1 MRRPGLFSL
10 IYWRAAA
17 FAACGLIAL
26 LGLSYYV
33 HGRQVY
39 QAWQDDMQQ
48 QTDWIATL
56 WTENTRP
63 RDMIDNWRVSHD
75 TVRLLV
81 RDSKGRIVAD
91 SQPERPAPPAEGNG
105 LGVLVASSPIPGGE
119 LVMSRA
125 GQPFIPAHPDLL
137 LLAAMLG
144 VLGALTLL
152 PVMRGLQTGLGR
164 MAAFAER
171 IAGGQLGAT
180 IEPPRERELAELTL
194 TLNDMSLRLEDA
206 EARRRQRETDIAH
219 ELRSPLARLR
229 ALAAKA
235 SRQPG
240 EAALHLAQAEQEI
253 ALLERLTGDMLEM
266 AGLDEGKAPLAL
278 QTVSVRAWAADLFQ
292 RSRPLVE
299 ASGIAFSTSLSD
311 FDVDARIDPQ
321 RLVQAVGN
329 LIDNAIAAVQGG
341 RSPRIAVMLEVGLA
355 EWSVI
360 VTDNGRG
367 IAEADQPHL
376 FDRFFR
382 SERSRARRGGAGL
395 GLSIARAIAE
405 AHDGRIAIESLLD
418 QGTTVRLAVRR
429 DDQAE

>member
-10 IYWRAAA
+10 VYWRAAA
-17 FAACGLIAL
+17 LAACGFAAL

-63 RDMIDNWRVSHD
+63 RDMIDNWRLSHD
-75 TVRLLV
+75 SVRLLV
-81 RDSKGRIVAD
+81 RDGKGRIVAD
-91 SQPERPAPPAEGNG
+91 SQPDLPAPPAAGNG
-105 LGVLVASSPIPGGE
+105 IGLLVASSPIPGGE
-119 LVMSRA
+119 LVMSRV
-125 GQPFIPAHPDLL
+125 GQPPFPAHLDLL
-137 LLAAMLG
+137 LLIAGLG
-144 VLGALTLL
+144 GLGALLLL
-152 PVMRGLQTGLGR
+152 PVTRGVQMGVSR
-164 MAAFAER
+164 IAAFAGR

-180 IEPPRERELAELTL
+180 IEPPRERELAELAMS
-194 TLNDMSLRLEDA
+194 LNDMSLRLE
-206 EARRRQRETDIAH
+206 ETESRRRRHETDIGH
-219 ELRSPLARLR
+219 ELRSPLNRLR
-229 ALAAKA
+229 ALVGTVA
-235 SRQPG
+235 RQPA
-240 EAALHLAQAEQEI
+240 EAALHMPQIEQEI
-253 ALLERLTGDMLEM
+253 ALLERLSGDMLEM
-266 AGLDEGKAPLAL
+266 AQLDEGKVAPVL

-292 RSRPLVE
+292 RTRPLVE
-299 ASGIAFSTSLSD
+299 AAGIAYSSSLSD
-311 FDVDARIDPQ
+311 FDVDAHIDPQ

-329 LIDNAIAAVQGG
+329 LIDNAVAAVQGC

-367 IAEADQPHL
+367 IAEADLPHL

-382 SERSRARRGGAGL
+382 SERQRARRGGAGL
-395 GLSIARAIAE
+395 GLPIARAIAE

-418 QGTTVRLAVRR
+418 QGTTVRLAIRR
-429 DDQAE
+429 DDQPE